1 VKRLLLLLPLVA
13 ACASDK
19 YVHIE
24 MLNGSRSLYAKRAE
38 AERVDSQGMIDV
50 ENVLTGKRVTI
61 KRSDCIIRSASRG
74 EVTRARG
81 NNFVYD
87 Q

>member
-1 VKRLLLLLPLVA
+1 MKRLCALLCLLA
-13 ACASDK
+13 ACSSDK

-24 MLNGSRSLYAKRAE
+24 TMDGRSFYTKRVE
-38 AERVDSQGMIDV
+38 TEHVDSQGMIDV
-50 ENVLTGKRVTI
+50 ENVLTGKRVTL
-61 KRSDCIIRSASRG
+61 KRSSCIIRQASSA

-81 NNFVYD
+81 NHIVYG